1 MTGSS
6 YQVELFESP
15 PPRSEWDR
23 LDTGHRR
30 LIESF
35 IEGFNALGQGLA
47 VERLSF
53 HRDKQAVLAVRLD
66 QSADQPILRLNDTSA
81 TERRRDLAD
90 FSPDIKRHTQ
100 LLRFLEKHPLVR
112 RIELPGIVVR
122 SATAEGAKIGRASC
136 RARVCQYV

>member
-23 LDTGHRR
+23 LDTGQTR
-30 LIESF
+30 LVERF

-81 TERRRDLAD
+81 PARRRDLAA
-90 FSPDIKRHTQ
+90 FSPDIKPQKT
-100 LLRFLEKHPLVR
+100 
-112 RIELPGIVVR
+112 
-122 SATAEGAKIGRASC
+122 
-136 RARVCQYV
+136 